1 MNYCDPA
8 AVKAVARARAPAYD
22 GRTMRRLRANLPPAA
37 LAAWAVA
44 AAAILLVLTAP
55 TPAAAIE
62 PIETDPPADSVLGEE
77 PEVIRIT
84 FDEPLLLEAGANRA
98 TLVDADGNPV
108 PSRAAGLAAYSP
120 RTLLLH
126 PGPALPEDGA
136 VSVRWSV
143 RSAATGEQSSGS
155 FSFAL
160 APGAEG
166 EFEAAAP
173 LVDPRE
179 EERSPQSI
187 VLWTVGIVLG
197 VALAMTA
204 LYFLRRE
211 MGLGESS
218 LESEEEAH

>member
-1 MNYCDPA
+1 MA
-8 AVKAVARARAPAYD
+8 AV
-22 GRTMRRLRANLPPAA
+22 
-37 LAAWAVA
+37 
-44 AAAILLVLTAP
+44 AILLVLMAP
-55 TPAAAIE
+55 TPAVAIE
-62 PIETDPPADSVLGEE
+62 PIETDPPADSVVGEE

-84 FDEPLLLEAGANRA
+84 FDEPLLLEVGANRA
-98 TLVDADGNPV
+98 TLVDADGNLV
-108 PSRAAGLAAYSP
+108 PSRSAELAVYSP

-126 PGPALPEDGA
+126 PGPASLEDGA

-143 RSAATGEQSSGS
+143 RSAATGEQRSGS

-160 APGAEG
+160 ALGAEG
-166 EFEAAAP
+166 EIEAAAP

-179 EERSPQSI
+179 DERSRQSI

-197 VALAMTA
+197 VALATTA

-218 LESEEEAH
+218 LESDEEAH